1 MSCTMRGMTVCVH
14 LSLECDRPRKSE
26 IGLANP
32 LRDATSNKICKEAV
46 VGKAVWNNAVLAES
60 ETYETVDG
68 NIYFTMDALN
78 REYLNESETTTDY
91 SWKGAANYL
100 SVMVDDYKVV
110 CSGDQY
116 TAHGTAAAVIICVL
130 IVGVPVATSV
140 RFAKALLLAHFT
152 NAQ

>member
-100 SVMVDDYKVV
+100 SVMVDGEVNADAAWY
-110 CSGDQY
+110 Y
-116 TAHGTAAAVIICVL
+116 AEPEEAAANIRDHVAFWR
-130 IVGVPVATSV
+130 GVQVSA
-140 RFAKALLLAHFT
+140 
-152 NAQ
+152 